1 MKKKFV
7 LFIVLIVFC
16 LQSFSQQIEFDCKK
30 DSSGKEVVYVFSLV
44 TIKEV
49 KDTLLHVDENIPI
62 DRQIEAYNK
71 GFAIYDSNLTF
82 AYYNVNYFWVTR
94 IDSVEYK
101 LVKFDKAKKE
111 ITQTDVVG
119 ESLESDFIIAII
131 VFLVCAVICSAL
143 LLIVIRGKYTSDDIQ
158 NRAVFG
164 LWAFLPWICNLVFLF
179 FCFSFSMYNSEAKPL
194 VGGLLALS
202 VIQIIVALLLGH
214 FNLWS
219 KTRFLIVESVG
230 LSIILASVGA
240 VTGSLALVACFVA
253 TCLLVV
259 LLLLG
264 ILILI
269 SKRKKRIK

>member
-1 MKKKFV
+1 
-7 LFIVLIVFC
+7 
-16 LQSFSQQIEFDCKK
+16 
-30 DSSGKEVVYVFSLV
+30 
-44 TIKEV
+44 
-49 KDTLLHVDENIPI
+49 
-62 DRQIEAYNK
+62 
-71 GFAIYDSNLTF
+71 
-82 AYYNVNYFWVTR
+82 
-94 IDSVEYK
+94 
-101 LVKFDKAKKE
+101 
-111 ITQTDVVG
+111 
-119 ESLESDFIIAII
+119 
-131 VFLVCAVICSAL
+131 
-143 LLIVIRGKYTSDDIQ
+143 
-158 NRAVFG
+158 
-164 LWAFLPWICNLVFLF
+164 FLPWICNLVFLF

>member
-164 LWAFLPWICNLVFLF
+164 LWA
-179 FCFSFSMYNSEAKPL
+179 
-194 VGGLLALS
+194 
-202 VIQIIVALLLGH
+202 
-214 FNLWS
+214 
-219 KTRFLIVESVG
+219 
-230 LSIILASVGA
+230 
-240 VTGSLALVACFVA
+240 
-253 TCLLVV
+253 
-259 LLLLG
+259 
-264 ILILI
+264 
-269 SKRKKRIK
+269 